1 VALQLDERNGKTTMT
16 MTALYRS
23 PEDRKAMLDFGVDRG
38 IGETLERLAEHL
50 ETMA

>member
-1 VALQLDERNGKTTMT
+1 MALQFDERNGKTTMT

-23 PEDRKAMLDFGVDRG
+23 AEDRKAVLDIGVDKG
-38 IGETLERLAEHL
+38 TAESLERLAGHL